1 MEKTKTTENTKT
13 KTMENQLETDTK
25 KPLMVELIKILY
37 NQSYDETV
45 KWVHSGKNKYRM
57 RNTQKDIFK
66 TISKL
71 LDNQKSNGITVEEFL
86 VEMEWI

>member
-1 MEKTKTTENTKT
+1 MENTKT
-13 KTMENQLETDTK
+13 KTMENQLETDIK

-71 LDNQKSNGITVEEFL
+71 LDSQKSNGITVEEFL
-86 VEMEWI
+86 VEMGWI

>member
-1 MEKTKTTENTKT
+1 MENTKT

-37 NQSYDETV
+37 DQSYDETV

-57 RNTQKDIFK
+57 RNTQKEFYK
-66 TISKL
+66 QTSKL
-71 LDNQKSNGITVEEFL
+71 LDSQKSNGITVEEFL

>member
-1 MEKTKTTENTKT
+1 MENTKT

-37 NQSYDETV
+37 DQSYDETV

-71 LDNQKSNGITVEEFL
+71 LDSQKSNGITVEEFL

>member
-1 MEKTKTTENTKT
+1 MENTKT

-25 KPLMVELIKILY
+25 KPLMVELIKMLY
-37 NQSYDETV
+37 DQSYDETV

-57 RNTQKDIFK
+57 RNTQKEFYK
-66 TISKL
+66 QTSKL
-71 LDNQKSNGITVEEFL
+71 LDSQKSNGITVEEFL

>member
-1 MEKTKTTENTKT
+1 MENTKT
-13 KTMENQLETDTK
+13 KTMENQLETVTK

-57 RNTQKDIFK
+57 KNTQKDIYK
-66 TISKL
+66 IISKL
-71 LDNQKSNGITVEEFL
+71 LDSQKSNGITVEEFL

>member
-1 MEKTKTTENTKT
+1 MENTKT
-13 KTMENQLETDTK
+13 KTMKNQLETDTK
-25 KPLMVELIKILY
+25 KPFMVELIKILY

-57 RNTQKDIFK
+57 KNTQKDIFK
-66 TISKL
+66 IISKL
-71 LDNQKSNGITVEEFL
+71 LDSQKSNGITVEEFL

>member
-1 MEKTKTTENTKT
+1 MENTKT
-13 KTMENQLETDTK
+13 KTMGNQLETDNK
-25 KPLMVELIKILY
+25 KPFMVELIKILY

-57 RNTQKDIFK
+57 KNTQKDIYK
-66 TISKL
+66 IISKL
-71 LDNQKSNGITVEEFL
+71 LDSQKSNGITVEEFL

>member
-1 MEKTKTTENTKT
+1 MENTKT
-13 KTMENQLETDTK
+13 KTMEKKLETKTK
-25 KPLMVELIKILY
+25 KLLMVELLKILY

-57 RNTQKDIFK
+57 KNTQKDIFK
-66 TISKL
+66 IISKL
-71 LDNQKSNGITVEEFL
+71 LDSQKSNGITVEEFL

>member
-1 MEKTKTTENTKT
+1 MENTKT

-57 RNTQKDIFK
+57 RNTQKEFYK
-66 TISKL
+66 QTSKL
-71 LDNQKSNGITVEEFL
+71 LDSQKLNGITVEEFL

>member
-1 MEKTKTTENTKT
+1 MENTKT

-57 RNTQKDIFK
+57 RNTQKEFYK
-66 TISKL
+66 QTSKL
-71 LDNQKSNGITVEEFL
+71 LDSQKSNGITVEEFL

>member
-1 MEKTKTTENTKT
+1 MENTKT

-25 KPLMVELIKILY
+25 KPFMVELIKILY

-57 RNTQKDIFK
+57 KNTQKDIFK
-66 TISKL
+66 IISKL
-71 LDNQKSNGITVEEFL
+71 LDSQKSNGITVEEFL

>member
-1 MEKTKTTENTKT
+1 MENTKT

-37 NQSYDETV
+37 DQSYDETV
-45 KWVHSGKNKYRM
+45 KWIHSGKNKYRM

-71 LDNQKSNGITVEEFL
+71 LDSQKSNGITVEEFL

>member
-1 MEKTKTTENTKT
+1 METTKT

-25 KPLMVELIKILY
+25 KPFMVELIKILY

-57 RNTQKDIFK
+57 KNTQKDIFK
-66 TISKL
+66 IISKL
-71 LDNQKSNGITVEEFL
+71 LDSQKSNGITVEEFL

>member
-1 MEKTKTTENTKT
+1 MENTKT

-57 RNTQKDIFK
+57 RNTQKDMFK

-71 LDNQKSNGITVEEFL
+71 LDSQKSNGITVEEFL

>member
-1 MEKTKTTENTKT
+1 MEKTKT

>member
-1 MEKTKTTENTKT
+1 MKNTKT
-13 KTMENQLETDTK
+13 KTMENQLETVTK

-57 RNTQKDIFK
+57 KNTQKDIFK
-66 TISKL
+66 IISKL
-71 LDNQKSNGITVEEFL
+71 LDSQKSNGITVEEFL

>member
-1 MEKTKTTENTKT
+1 MENTKT
-13 KTMENQLETDTK
+13 KTMGNQLETDTK

-57 RNTQKDIFK
+57 RNIQKEFYK
-66 TISKL
+66 QTSKL
-71 LDNQKSNGITVEEFL
+71 LDSQKSNGITVEEFL

>member
-1 MEKTKTTENTKT
+1 MENTKT

-25 KPLMVELIKILY
+25 KPFMVELIKILY

-57 RNTQKDIFK
+57 RNTQKEFYK
-66 TISKL
+66 KISKE
-71 LDNQKSNGITVEEFL
+71 LDYLKSVGLSKHYIIQSTDLIYNQ
-86 VEMEWI
+86 

>member
-1 MEKTKTTENTKT
+1 MENTKT

-71 LDNQKSNGITVEEFL
+71 LDSQKSNGITVEEFL

>member
-1 MEKTKTTENTKT
+1 MEKPKTTENPKT

-37 NQSYDETV
+37 DQSYDETV

-71 LDNQKSNGITVEEFL
+71 LDSQKSNGITVEEFL